1 MTTNTHTLQIEEIL
15 ELLPHRFPFLLVDRV
30 LDFEEG
36 RFLRAVKNVSVNEP
50 FFQGH
55 FPGKPIFPGVLIL
68 EAMAQAT
75 GILAFKSV
83 GKLEPGELYYFA
95 GIDEA
100 RFKRPVVPGDQMIM
114 EVTFEKTRRG
124 LTRFKGVALVDGKV
138 VCEATMMCA
147 RSREARY
154 VIDKSAFVHPTAIV
168 EEGASIGANAHIG
181 PFCIVGPHV
190 EIGEGTVLKSH
201 VVVNGHTKIGRD
213 NEIYQFA
220 SIGEVNQDLKYAGE
234 PTRVEIGDRNR
245 IRESVTIHR
254 GTVQGGGLTK
264 VGSDNLLMINAHIAH
279 DCTVGNRCILAN
291 NATLAGHVSVD
302 DFAIIGG
309 MTAVHQFCIIGAHV
323 MVGGCSGVAQ
333 DVPPY
338 VIAQGNHATPFG
350 VNIEGLKRRGFSREA
365 ITAIRNA
372 YKLIYRSGKTLD
384 EVKPEIAELAETY
397 PEVKAFTDFFARST
411 RGLIR

>member
-1 MTTNTHTLQIEEIL
+1 M
-15 ELLPHRFPFLLVDRV
+15 
-30 LDFEEG
+30 
-36 RFLRAVKNVSVNEP
+36 
-50 FFQGH
+50 
-55 FPGKPIFPGVLIL
+55 
-68 EAMAQAT
+68 
-75 GILAFKSV
+75 
-83 GKLEPGELYYFA
+83 
-95 GIDEA
+95 
-100 RFKRPVVPGDQMIM
+100 
-114 EVTFEKTRRG
+114 
-124 LTRFKGVALVDGKV
+124 
-138 VCEATMMCA
+138 
-147 RSREARY
+147 
-154 VIDKSAFVHPTAIV
+154 IDKSAFIHPTAIV
-168 EEGASIGANAHIG
+168 ENGAIIGANVHIG

-201 VVVNGHTKIGRD
+201 VVVNGHTTIGSN

-234 PTRVEIGDRNR
+234 STRLEIGDRNR

-264 VGSDNLLMINAHIAH
+264 VGSDNLFMVNAHIAH
-279 DCTVGNRCILAN
+279 DCTVGDRCILAN

-372 YKLIYRSGKTLD
+372 YKLLYRSGKTL
-384 EVKPEIAELAETY
+384 EEAKPEIAELAEKH
-397 PEVKAFTDFFARST
+397 PEVNAFMEFFDRST

>member
-1 MTTNTHTLQIEEIL
+1 MTTDTHTLHIEEIL
-15 ELLPHRFPFLLVDRV
+15 ELLPHRYPFLLVDRV

-147 RSREARY
+147 RSRESWY
-154 VIDKSAFVHPTAIV
+154 VIDKSAFIHPTAIV
-168 EEGASIGANAHIG
+168 ETGAIIGANVHIG

-201 VVVNGHTKIGRD
+201 VVVNGHTTIGSN

-234 PTRVEIGDRNR
+234 STRLEIGDRNR

-264 VGSDNLLMINAHIAH
+264 VGSDNLFMVNAHIAH
-279 DCTVGNRCILAN
+279 DCTVGDRCILAN

-372 YKLIYRSGKTLD
+372 YKLLYRSGKTL
-384 EVKPEIAELAETY
+384 EEAKPEIAELAEKH
-397 PEVKAFTDFFARST
+397 PEVNAFMEFFDRST